1 MVRSSVYVVPTAR
14 RGWDDAEVVV
24 ITRRR
29 RVHMR
34 YMRVRLL
41 MGWSVAVCRR
51 QGEGL
56 FVRAQLGVGG
66 KGSWRL
72 RCHFRDR
79 RF

>member
-1 MVRSSVYVVPTAR
+1 MLCLDGTAR
-14 RGWDDAEVVV
+14 VG
-24 ITRRR
+24 RRR
-29 RVHMR
+29 GCRDNEAA
-34 YMRVRLL
+34 
-41 MGWSVAVCRR
+41 WSAHAIYACSFAYRSVCGSCRR

-56 FVRAQLGVGG
+56 FVRAQLGVAG

>member
-1 MVRSSVYVVPTAR
+1 MLCLDGTAR
-14 RGWDDAEVVV
+14 VG
-24 ITRRR
+24 RRR
-29 RVHMR
+29 GCRDNEAA
-34 YMRVRLL
+34 
-41 MGWSVAVCRR
+41 WSAHAICVFVCLQVGLRRCRR

-56 FVRAQLGVGG
+56 FVRAQLGVAG